1 MPIAL
6 KIPTALRGFTDG
18 LSQVEL
24 EGTTVGELLKN
35 LTEKYP
41 DLTTHLYDEAGALRS
56 FVNVF
61 VDGSNVKSLKGQETE
76 LKPGQTVMLVPAI
89 AGGGPLA
96 PETRGWAEVP
106 AGTETGRFGG

>member
-18 LSQVEL
+18 LNQVEL
-24 EGTTVGELLKN
+24 EGETVGELLTK

-41 DLTTHLYDEAGALRS
+41 DLTTHLYDEDGTLRS

-61 VDGSNVKSLKGQETE
+61 VDGENVKSLRGQQTKVR
-76 LKPGQTVMLVPAI
+76 LGQSIMLVPAI
-89 AGGGPLA
+89 AGGN
-96 PETRGWAEVP
+96 
-106 AGTETGRFGG
+106 FG